1 MHRNFVRRS
10 LHEIIIKETFQ
21 VDRMPYG
28 TLTQTQIDQCI
39 GERGH
44 LLFAV

>member
-10 LHEIIIKETFQ
+10 LHEIIMKEAFQ
-21 VDRMPYG
+21 VDRMLYG
-28 TLTQTQIDQCI
+28 TLTQTQIDQCK
-39 GERGH
+39 GEIGH